1 MAKSAAEL
9 LAKRKEA
16 RKKYL
21 EENKNLKLKKNWYP
35 TTNLKQHFKRKSKL
49 PKPTHIQHALQPGQ
63 IVILLSGRFRGKRVV
78 YLKKLDSGLLLVT
91 GPYKYNGVPLKR
103 VNAAYVLPTN
113 TKLNVSGDVA
123 KNVDDKFFA
132 KVKIERKKEEDF
144 FEDEKKKKERITADR
159 KKMQDE
165 VDINVK
171 KAVDEVPMLKE
182 YLRNRFALKNGDK
195 PHLMKFSF
203 NIYLILLN

>member
-1 MAKSAAEL
+1 MAKGLAA
-9 LAKRKEA
+9 RKES
-16 RKKYL
+16 RKKNA
-21 EENKNLKLKKNWYP
+21 EENKKLQFKKNWYP
-35 TTNLKQHFKRKSKL
+35 VSDLKPHYKRKCKI
-49 PKPTHIQHALQPGQ
+49 PKTSHIASPLTPGQ
-63 IVILLSGRFRGKRVV
+63 IVIILSGRFRGRRVV
-78 YLKKLDSGLLLVT
+78 FLKKLESNLLLVT

-171 KAVDEVPMLKE
+171 KAVDEVPMMKE

-195 PHLMKFSF
+195 PHLMKF
-203 NIYLILLN
+203 

>member
-9 LAKRKEA
+9 LAKHKEA

-78 YLKKLDSGLLLVT
+78 YLKKLQSGLLLVT
-91 GPYKYNGVPLKR
+91 GPYKLNGVPLKR
-103 VNAAYVLPTN
+103 VNQAYVLPTC
-113 TKLNVSGDVA
+113 TKVELADVA
-123 KNVDDKFFA
+123 KDVNDELFKRVD
-132 KVKIERKKEEDF
+132 VKRENEKDF
-144 FEDEKKKKERITADR
+144 FEDPAVKKGRITDER
-159 KKMQDE
+159 KNAQIK
-165 VDINVK
+165 VDTEVK
-171 KAVDEVPMLKE
+171 KAVDAVPQLNKYLKF
-182 YLRNRFALKNGDK
+182 RFALKNGDK
-195 PHLMKFSF
+195 PHLMKF
-203 NIYLILLN
+203 

>member
-49 PKPTHIQHALQPGQ
+49 PKPTHIQHGLQPGQ

-78 YLKKLDSGLLLVT
+78 YLKKLQSGLLLVT
-91 GPYKYNGVPLKR
+91 GPYKLNGVPLKR
-103 VNAAYVLPTN
+103 VNQAYVLPTC
-113 TKLNVSGDVA
+113 TKVELADVA
-123 KNVDDKFFA
+123 KDVTDDLFKRVD
-132 KVKIERKKEEDF
+132 VKRENEKDF
-144 FEDEKKKKERITADR
+144 FEDPAVKKGRITDDR
-159 KKMQDE
+159 KNAQIK
-165 VDINVK
+165 VDTEVK
-171 KAVDEVPMLKE
+171 KAVDAVPQLNKYLKF
-182 YLRNRFALKNGDK
+182 RFALKNGDK
-195 PHLMKFSF
+195 PHLMKF
-203 NIYLILLN
+203 

>member
-103 VNAAYVLPTN
+103 VNQAYVLPTS
-113 TKLNVSGDVA
+113 TKVNLADVA
-123 KNVDDKFFA
+123 KDVTDELFKRVEI
-132 KVKIERKKEEDF
+132 KRESEKDF
-144 FEDEKKKKERITADR
+144 FEEPATKKGRITDDR
-159 KKMQDE
+159 KNAQVKVDSE
-165 VDINVK
+165 VI
-171 KAVDEVPMLKE
+171 KAVNAVPELNKYLKF
-182 YLRNRFALKNGDK
+182 RFALKNGDK
-195 PHLMKFSF
+195 PHLMKF
-203 NIYLILLN
+203 

>member
-78 YLKKLDSGLLLVT
+78 YLKKLQSGLLLVT
-91 GPYKYNGVPLKR
+91 GPYKLNGVPLKR
-103 VNAAYVLPTN
+103 VNQAYVLPTC
-113 TKLNVSGDVA
+113 TKVELADVA
-123 KNVDDKFFA
+123 KDVNDELFKRVD
-132 KVKIERKKEEDF
+132 VKRENEKDF
-144 FEDEKKKKERITADR
+144 FEDPAVKKGRITDER
-159 KKMQDE
+159 KNAHIK
-165 VDINVK
+165 VDTEVK
-171 KAVDEVPMLKE
+171 KAVDAVPQLNKYLKF
-182 YLRNRFALKNGDK
+182 RFALKNGDK
-195 PHLMKFSF
+195 PHLMKF
-203 NIYLILLN
+203 

>member
-78 YLKKLDSGLLLVT
+78 YLKKLQSGLLLVT
-91 GPYKYNGVPLKR
+91 GPYKLNGVPLKR
-103 VNAAYVLPTN
+103 VNQAYVLPTC
-113 TKLNVSGDVA
+113 TKVELADVA
-123 KNVDDKFFA
+123 KDVTDELFKKVDIKRENE
-132 KVKIERKKEEDF
+132 KDF
-144 FEDEKKKKERITADR
+144 FEDPLVKKGRITDER
-159 KKMQDE
+159 KNAQIK
-165 VDINVK
+165 VDTEVK
-171 KAVDEVPMLKE
+171 KAVDAVPQLNKYLKF
-182 YLRNRFALKNGDK
+182 RFALKNGDK
-195 PHLMKFSF
+195 PHLMKF
-203 NIYLILLN
+203 

>member
-78 YLKKLDSGLLLVT
+78 YLKKLQSGLLLVT
-91 GPYKYNGVPLKR
+91 GPYKLNGVPLKR
-103 VNAAYVLPTN
+103 VNQAYVLPTC
-113 TKLNVSGDVA
+113 TKVELADVA
-123 KNVDDKFFA
+123 KDVTDDLFKRVD
-132 KVKIERKKEEDF
+132 VKRENEKDF
-144 FEDEKKKKERITADR
+144 FEDPLVKKGRITDER
-159 KKMQDE
+159 KNAQIK
-165 VDINVK
+165 VDTEVK
-171 KAVDEVPMLKE
+171 KAVDAVPQLNKYLKF
-182 YLRNRFALKNGDK
+182 RFALKNGDK
-195 PHLMKFSF
+195 PHLMKF
-203 NIYLILLN
+203 

>member
-1 MAKSAAEL
+1 MAKSAADL

-78 YLKKLDSGLLLVT
+78 YLKKLQSGLLLVT
-91 GPYKYNGVPLKR
+91 GPYKLNGVPLKR
-103 VNAAYVLPTN
+103 VNQAYVLPTC
-113 TKLNVSGDVA
+113 TKVELADVA
-123 KNVDDKFFA
+123 KDVTDDLFKRVD
-132 KVKIERKKEEDF
+132 VKRENEKDFLEDPAVKKGRITDERKNAQIK
-144 FEDEKKKKERITADR
+144 
-159 KKMQDE
+159 
-165 VDINVK
+165 VDTEVK
-171 KAVDEVPMLKE
+171 KAVDAVPQLNKYLKF
-182 YLRNRFALKNGDK
+182 RFALKNGDK
-195 PHLMKFSF
+195 PHLMKF
-203 NIYLILLN
+203 

>member
-1 MAKSAAEL
+1 MAKSAADL

-78 YLKKLDSGLLLVT
+78 YLKKLQSGLLLVT
-91 GPYKYNGVPLKR
+91 GPYKLNGVPLKR
-103 VNAAYVLPTN
+103 VNQAYVLPTC
-113 TKLNVSGDVA
+113 TKVELADVA
-123 KNVDDKFFA
+123 KDVNDELFKRVD
-132 KVKIERKKEEDF
+132 VKRENEKDF
-144 FEDEKKKKERITADR
+144 FEDPLVKKGRITDER
-159 KKMQDE
+159 KNAQIK
-165 VDINVK
+165 VDTEVK
-171 KAVDEVPMLKE
+171 KAVDAVPQLNKYLKF
-182 YLRNRFALKNGDK
+182 RFALKNGDK
-195 PHLMKFSF
+195 PHLMKF
-203 NIYLILLN
+203 